1 MLSKNEISLLRPA
14 INEWRPKN
22 GKGVWVFDI
31 FCWKLSTMTNPEIGM
46 NDHIVYTTFL
56 DELRMLAAKYT
67 HLPIFLQQLS
77 N

>member
-1 MLSKNEISLLRPA
+1 MAK
-14 INEWRPKN
+14 
-22 GKGVWVFDI
+22 VFGFLI
-31 FCWKLSTMTNPEIGM
+31 YFVGNFQSSTNPEIGM

-77 N
+77 NWAYVLAIICTWVNSM